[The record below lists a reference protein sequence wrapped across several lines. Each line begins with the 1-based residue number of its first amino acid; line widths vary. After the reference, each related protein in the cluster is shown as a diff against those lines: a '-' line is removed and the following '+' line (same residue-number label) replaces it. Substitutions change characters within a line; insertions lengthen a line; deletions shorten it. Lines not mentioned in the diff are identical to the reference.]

1 MRMKLLVLLASV
13 AVSLAVFAESEI
25 APADPSQAVS
35 PTVKIVNFTADWCP
49 NCMILNPRLDE
60 VIERFDRGQ
69 IKRVDLDMT
78 GASRRASEALRMKTF
93 SHAIQTADA
102 HQASYLW
109 DWYGG
114 VTGIAVFISA
124 DNGEPITCV
133 NRALSVDQMEARMK
147 QALLLAEHGKPGER
161 KPDGP
166 DCPAPLR

>member
-1 MRMKLLVLLASV
+1 MRMTLIALLI
-13 AVSLAVFAESEI
+13 SLAAPLTAMAETDSETANSGI
-25 APADPSQAVS
+25 ASAPS
-35 PTVKIVNFTADWCP
+35 VKIVNFTADWCP
-49 NCMILNPRLDE
+49 NCVILNPRLDE
-60 VIERFDRGQ
+60 VISRFDPGQ

-78 GASRRASEALRMKTF
+78 SASRRSPEALRIRTF
-93 SHAIQTADA
+93 SRAVETADA

-124 DNGEPITCV
+124 DNGEPLTCV
-133 NRALSVDQMEARMK
+133 NRGLSVDQMEARMK
-147 QALLLAEHGKPGER
+147 QAILLAEHGKPGER

>member
-1 MRMKLLVLLASV
+1 MQMKLLVLLASF
-13 AVSLAVFAESEI
+13 AVSLSVFAETEDFTPTAN
-25 APADPSQAVS
+25 APVS
-35 PTVKIVNFTADWCP
+35 PSVKVVNFTADWCP
-49 NCMILNPRLDE
+49 NCVILNPRIDE

-78 GASRRASEALRMKTF
+78 DASRRAPQAQRMKAF
-93 SHAIQTADA
+93 ARAIQTAEA

-114 VTGIAVFISA
+114 ITGIAVVISA
-124 DNGEPITCV
+124 DNGEPLTCV
-133 NRALSVDQMEARMK
+133 NRALSVDDMEARVK
-147 QALLLAEHGKPGER
+147 QAILLAEHGKPGER

>member
-1 MRMKLLVLLASV
+1 MRMTLIALLI
-13 AVSLAVFAESEI
+13 SLAAPLTAMAEIDSETANSGI
-25 APADPSQAVS
+25 APVPS
-35 PTVKIVNFTADWCP
+35 VKIVNFTADWCP
-49 NCMILNPRLDE
+49 NCVILNPRLDE
-60 VIERFDRGQ
+60 VISRFDPGQ

-78 GASRRASEALRMKTF
+78 SASRRSPEALRIRTF
-93 SHAIQTADA
+93 SRAVETADA

-124 DNGEPITCV
+124 DNGEPLTCV
-133 NRALSVDQMEARMK
+133 NRGLSVDQMEARMK
-147 QALLLAEHGKPGER
+147 QAILLAEHGKPGER